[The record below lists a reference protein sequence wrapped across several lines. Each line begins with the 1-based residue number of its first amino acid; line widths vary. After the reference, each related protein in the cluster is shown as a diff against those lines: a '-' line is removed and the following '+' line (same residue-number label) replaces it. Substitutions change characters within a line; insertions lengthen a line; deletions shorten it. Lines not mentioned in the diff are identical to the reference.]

1 MSVSR
6 CGPHEVG
13 DCGVVCLPSAQRY
26 CSVAS
31 RAHFPLATYTTD
43 CAARRRQRLVRRSP
57 VSTGGSLPSY
67 LCLCERDQQ
76 PKRVVYGRR
85 IAEDGGD
92 IRIEENNIC
101 ALSITLVVLAPHGSA
116 EVVFRDEVVVLRLAS
131 RTHTVFTV
139 IRRRLVESPIVMERG
154 SSSECC
160 GSRIVP
166 ARGSP
171 NTVDASSKDTP
182 CLAKFRAAFA
192 GSHSNCTT
200 P

>member
-1 MSVSR
+1 MGGYRAGLPGPWQVGRHAMSVSR

-116 EVVFRDEVVVLRLAS
+116 EVVFREEVVVLRLAS
-131 RTHTVFTV
+131 RTHTVSCPPGDRRTRSTP
-139 IRRRLVESPIVMERG
+139 RRRTRRVSP
-154 SSSECC
+154 SSGPPSP
-160 GSRIVP
+160 GPTRT
-166 ARGSP
+166 ARRHDP
-171 NTVDASSKDTP
+171 TI
-182 CLAKFRAAFA
+182 
-192 GSHSNCTT
+192 
-200 P
+200 